1 MSQKEH
7 CRIININDRL
17 DDMIFSCE
25 LHKKAFAKN
34 RETNFNLSHVNKV
47 LMNIFTKQATNGKNI
62 ANIRVSNLIIW
73 NEQKL
78 VSQRMLK
85 HTSI

>member
-25 LHKKAFAKN
+25 LHKKAFA
-34 RETNFNLSHVNKV
+34 NLSHVNKV
-47 LMNIFTKQATNGKNI
+47 LMNIITKQATNGKNI
-62 ANIRVSNLIIW
+62 TNIRVSNLIIW